1 MVIGYSTCRNP
12 IKFPLIGKY
21 DFING
26 IHKKFFWVIRKR
38 YLPLKFNKKEYHL
51 HRWYLKKNQREE
63 MVWIIRK
70 PLFFF
75 VLSLPGKRSLSFLF
89 GLSMATVTIQKD

>member
-38 YLPLKFNKKEYHL
+38 HLPLKFNKKEY
-51 HRWYLKKNQREE
+51 LKKKINE
-63 MVWIIRK
+63 
-70 PLFFF
+70 
-75 VLSLPGKRSLSFLF
+75 KRWF
-89 GLSMATVTIQKD
+89 GLFENLYSSSFYPCVEDEA